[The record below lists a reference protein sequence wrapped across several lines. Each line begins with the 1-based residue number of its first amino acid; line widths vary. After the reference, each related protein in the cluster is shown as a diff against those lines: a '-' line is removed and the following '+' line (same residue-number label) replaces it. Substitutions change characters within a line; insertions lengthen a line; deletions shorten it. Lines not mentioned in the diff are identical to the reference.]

1 MSDRTPNVIPN
12 ESDGAL
18 SREADEQRATRRIAA
33 LFVLSALSALG
44 LAVTYVAGGQPQVE
58 GALLAVALG
67 GIGAG
72 LVMWAAHLLP
82 NEPVIGERE
91 PIESDDAEREQF
103 VAEFAGGEE
112 QLVRRRFLVRML
124 GVAAGALGVAALFPI
139 RSLGPSPGHSLTR
152 TAWRKG
158 KRLVDETG
166 RPLRIGDVRLD
177 GVVTVFPEGHVG
189 SATSQTLLIH
199 VRPDLLNP
207 RPGREDWSPDGCVAY
222 SKICT
227 HAGCPVGLY
236 RTSDHQLL
244 CPCHQ
249 STFDVLDGARPV
261 FGPAARSL
269 PQLPLAIDTDGYLVA
284 QSDFHEP
291 VGPSFWNRK

>member
-1 MSDRTPNVIPN
+1 MSDRGPERALADTP
-12 ESDGAL
+12 A
-18 SREADEQRATRRIAA
+18 REAEEQRATRRIAA
-33 LFVLSALSALG
+33 VFAISAAAALG
-44 LAVTYVAGGQPQVE
+44 LAITYIAGGQPQVE

-91 PIESDDAEREQF
+91 PMESDEREREAF
-103 VAEFAGGEE
+103 VEEFTGGEQ
-112 QLVRRRFLVRML
+112 QLVRRRFLLRML
-124 GVAAGALGVAALFPI
+124 ALAGGALGVAALFPI

-152 TAWRKG
+152 TKWRRG
-158 KRLVDETG
+158 SRVVDETG
-166 RPLRIGDVRLD
+166 RALRMGDVRLN
-177 GVVTVFPEGHVG
+177 GIVTVFPDGHVDD
-189 SATSQTLLIH
+189 ATSQTVLIH
-199 VRPDLLNP
+199 VPPDQLRLS
-207 RPGREDWSPDGCVAY
+207 RERESWAPNGYVAY

-249 STFDVLDGARPV
+249 STFDVLDGAQPV
-261 FGPAARSL
+261 FGPAARPL
-269 PQLPLAIDTDGYLVA
+269 PQLPMEVDDEGYLVA
-284 QSDFHEP
+284 RSDFTEP

>member
-1 MSDRTPNVIPN
+1 MSDRGPNRPLEDTP
-12 ESDGAL
+12 A
-18 SREADEQRATRRIAA
+18 REAEEQRATRRIAA
-33 LFVLSALSALG
+33 VFAVSAVAALG
-44 LAVTYVAGGQPQVE
+44 LAITYIAGGQPQVE

-91 PIESDDAEREQF
+91 PMESDEREREAF
-103 VAEFAGGEE
+103 VHEFSGGEQ
-112 QLVRRRFLVRML
+112 QLVRRRFLTRML
-124 GVAAGALGVAALFPI
+124 AVAGGALGVAALFPI

-152 TAWRKG
+152 TKWRRG
-158 KRLVDETG
+158 SRVVDETG
-166 RPLRIGDVRLD
+166 RAVRMGDVRLN
-177 GVVTVFPEGHVG
+177 GIVTVFPEGHVDD
-189 SATSQTLLIH
+189 ATSQTVLIH
-199 VRPDLLNP
+199 VPPDELRLSAQ
-207 RPGREDWSPDGCVAY
+207 RESWAPNGYVAY

-249 STFDVLDGARPV
+249 STFDVLEGARPV
-261 FGPAARSL
+261 FGPAARPL
-269 PQLPLAIDTDGYLVA
+269 PQLPMEVDDQGYLVA
-284 QSDFHEP
+284 RSDYTEP